1 MANHSSKKE
10 MQMKLFEANHSSKKE
25 TQIKLFEANHSSKKE
40 MQMKLFEYYGEY
52 KSLSTVLKDA
62 ISGCINELYTIADDV
77 DKFHKGA
84 TITNV
89 VGSTAGIA
97 GGILTIVG
105 IALAPVTLGTSLII
119 SGVGI
124 GVATAGG
131 VTGVSASIADT
142 VNTKKK
148 CNIVSEKIK
157 KINDL
162 IDTLKKLALN
172 IEKLSTQI
180 VAELNVPFGEEVHDL
195 TRLGGRGLF
204 VAVEVGRLAQLGRIA
219 QAAARGAELAA
230 QGARAIRAVS
240 GVFAAL
246 FIVIDAAFL
255 VRGSVELHR
264 GAKTETAE
272 EIRKIADG
280 LLGTLHDMQENNRT
294 LLDEIR
300 QFTLEL
306 TW

>member
-1 MANHSSKKE
+1 MNQQPFQEVKPEMTNYSSKRQ
-10 MQMKLFEANHSSKKE
+10 MQMKLN
-25 TQIKLFEANHSSKKE
+25 
-40 MQMKLFEYYGEY
+40 EYRQEY
-52 KSLSTVLKDA
+52 ESLSTILKDD

-84 TITNV
+84 TIASV

-157 KINDL
+157 KIN
-162 IDTLKKLALN
+162 IMIETLTELASN
-172 IEKLSTQI
+172 IQKLSTQI
-180 VAELNVPFGEEVHDL
+180 VDELKVPFMEEVSDFA
-195 TRLGGRGLF
+195 RLGSRGLF
-204 VAVEVGRLAQLGRIA
+204 VAVEVGRLAQLGRIST
-219 QAAARGAELAA
+219 AAARGAELAA

-246 FIVIDAAFL
+246 FIIIDAAFL

-280 LLGTLHDMQENNRT
+280 LLGTMHDMQENNRN
-294 LLDEIR
+294 LLDEIKE
-300 QFTLEL
+300 FTLEL

>member
-1 MANHSSKKE
+1 M
-10 MQMKLFEANHSSKKE
+10 
-25 TQIKLFEANHSSKKE
+25 
-40 MQMKLFEYYGEY
+40 
-52 KSLSTVLKDA
+52 KDA
-62 ISGCINELYTIADDV
+62 ISGCITELYTIADDV

-157 KINDL
+157 EINNM
-162 IDTLKKLALN
+162 IDTLKDLALN
-172 IEKLSTQI
+172 IEKLATQI
-180 VAELNVPFGEEVHDL
+180 VNEVRVPFGEEVPDFA
-195 TRLGGRGLF
+195 RLGGRGLF

-219 QAAARGAELAA
+219 GAAARGAELAA
-230 QGARAIRAVS
+230 QGARAVRAVS

-264 GAKTETAE
+264 GAKTEAAE

-280 LLGTLHDMQENNRT
+280 LLGTLHDMQENNRN
-294 LLDEIR
+294 LLDEIKE
-300 QFTLEL
+300 FTLEL
-306 TW
+306 IW